1 MNTSATGKQL
11 VAATKDLV
19 RRWEETKES
28 WQDAKATE
36 FEQKYL
42 FELLAAMERAA
53 PVFDDLDKLLN
64 RIRSDC
70 E

>member
-1 MNTSATGKQL
+1 MNTSANGKQL

-28 WQDAKATE
+28 WQDAKAIE

>member
-1 MNTSATGKQL
+1 MNVSSNGKQL
-11 VAATKDLV
+11 AAATKDLV

-28 WQDAKATE
+28 WQDAKAAE

-42 FELLAAMERAA
+42 FELLSAIERAV

>member
-1 MNTSATGKQL
+1 MNTSANGKQL

-19 RRWEETKES
+19 RRWEETKEC

-42 FELLAAMERAA
+42 FELMAAMERAA

>member
-1 MNTSATGKQL
+1 MNTSANGKQL

-28 WQDAKATE
+28 WQDAKAIE

-64 RIRSDC
+64 RARSDC

>member
-1 MNTSATGKQL
+1 MNTSANGKQL

-28 WQDAKATE
+28 WQDAKASE

-42 FELLAAMERAA
+42 FELVAAMERAA

>member
-1 MNTSATGKQL
+1 MNTSANGKQL

-42 FELLAAMERAA
+42 FELLAAIERAA

>member
-1 MNTSATGKQL
+1 MNISANGKQL

-28 WQDAKATE
+28 WQDAKAIE

-64 RIRSDC
+64 RARSDC

>member
-1 MNTSATGKQL
+1 MNTSANGKQL

-42 FELLAAMERAA
+42 FELLAAIERAA

-64 RIRSDC
+64 RIRSEC

>member
-1 MNTSATGKQL
+1 MNTSANGKQL

>member
-1 MNTSATGKQL
+1 MNTSANGKQL

-42 FELLAAMERAA
+42 FELLASMERAA
-53 PVFDDLDKLLN
+53 PVFEDLDKLLN

>member
-1 MNTSATGKQL
+1 MNTSANGKQL

-64 RIRSDC
+64 HIRSDC

>member
-1 MNTSATGKQL
+1 MNTSANGKQL

-28 WQDAKATE
+28 WQDAKAIE

-64 RIRSDC
+64 RVRSDC

>member
-1 MNTSATGKQL
+1 MNTSANGKQL

-28 WQDAKATE
+28 CQDAKAIE

>member
-1 MNTSATGKQL
+1 MNTSANGKQL

-64 RIRSDC
+64 RIRIDC

>member
-1 MNTSATGKQL
+1 MNTSANGKQL

-53 PVFDDLDKLLN
+53 PIFDDLDKLLN

>member
-1 MNTSATGKQL
+1 MNTSANGKQL

-53 PVFDDLDKLLN
+53 TVFDDLDKLLN

>member
-1 MNTSATGKQL
+1 MNTSANGKQL

-42 FELLAAMERAA
+42 FELMAAMERAA